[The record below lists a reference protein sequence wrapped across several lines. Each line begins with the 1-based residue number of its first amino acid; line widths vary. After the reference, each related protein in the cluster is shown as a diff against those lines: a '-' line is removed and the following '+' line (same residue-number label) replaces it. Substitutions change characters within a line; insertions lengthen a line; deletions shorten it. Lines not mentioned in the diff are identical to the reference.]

1 MTYEFSQKSFSD
13 KQQGKRPMAFSF
25 TLVPKRVRTKVKVR
39 QATPNARVVKK
50 KSSKN
55 QIAEALCHKVKH
67 LLPEDSLQVYQKK
80 FLNNPVASEYYVGSS
95 SKVELKAKFLKP
107 FSFHHMLKFIG
118 LNKKYNPDYVKV
130 FYCNMVKTLVGL

>member
-1 MTYEFSQKSFSD
+1 MASEFPQKSFSH
-13 KQQGKRPMAFSF
+13 KKQGKRPMASSS
-25 TLVPKRVRTKVKVR
+25 LSPIPKKARTRVQARKV
-39 QATPNARVVKK
+39 TPNTRIKK

-55 QIAEALCHKVKH
+55 QIAEALCPKVK
-67 LLPEDSLQVYQKK
+67 LLFPEDSLQVYQKK

-95 SKVELKAKFLKP
+95 SKVELKAKFFKP
-107 FSFHHMLKFIG
+107 FSFHHLLKFIG